1 MRRQLRLPTVSK
13 LGVFMN
19 KQMFDFVE
27 DQMSKGLSR
36 EDAIRLLAFGMD
48 HDDPEDAELW
58 FQQICCGG

>member
-1 MRRQLRLPTVSK
+1 
-13 LGVFMN
+13 MN

-36 EDAIRLLAFGMD
+36 EDAIRLLAFSMD

-58 FQQICCGG
+58 FQQVCCGG